1 MGAQLFRKVGTM
13 SKFAVQIRCLEELRN
28 LTANNVISED
38 AIPLA
43 SKGVEENPFRTQI

>member
-1 MGAQLFRKVGTM
+1 
-13 SKFAVQIRCLEELRN
+13 LEELRN